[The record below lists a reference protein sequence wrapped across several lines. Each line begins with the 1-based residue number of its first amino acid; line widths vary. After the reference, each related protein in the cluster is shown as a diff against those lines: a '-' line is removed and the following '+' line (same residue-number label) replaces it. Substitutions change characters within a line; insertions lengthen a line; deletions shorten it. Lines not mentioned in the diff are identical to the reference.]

1 MSNDL
6 ETNSSSTQRT
16 SSQQEQDISSLTRS
30 QLLSTTSSSLYSDR
44 MSDQEIKMTPNK
56 QTNSCACN
64 NDDESASLLEHYY
77 LPHRS
82 ITTHNISDN
91 KRCQTMPFLTNSK
104 KPFQSSIQ
112 SLSLF
117 QLESINKSRL
127 ENSSYLINVI
137 DDEEVLPLSSSFSS
151 SSSSISSLVSSV
163 YSSSHFE
170 NKKSKSKSKFELLA
184 DNLLYLKHLNKT
196 CVSDVVAFDCEMNE
210 IVDENQHRL
219 FLSNL
224 YQLIQNYLILNVKQ
238 TKTPQN
244 EKNGLNRC
252 PENISEEFKRVSK
265 PLMVCNIFLIKNY
278 SVSILSF

>member
-44 MSDQEIKMTPNK
+44 VSDQEIKMTPNK
-56 QTNSCACN
+56 KTNSCACN
-64 NDDESASLLEHYY
+64 NDERDTLLEQYY

-82 ITTHNISDN
+82 NKTHKLSGN
-91 KRCQTMPFLTNSK
+91 KRCQTMPFLTNLK
-104 KPFQSSIQ
+104 KPFSSVQ

-117 QLESINKSRL
+117 QLESINKSRV
-127 ENSSYLINVI
+127 ENSSFLINVI
-137 DDEEVLPLSSSFSS
+137 DDEEVLPLTSSFSS

-163 YSSSHFE
+163 YSSNHFE
-170 NKKSKSKSKFELLA
+170 NKKSKSKSKFESLVN
-184 DNLLYLKHLNKT
+184 NLKKLNKT
-196 CVSDVVAFDCEMNE
+196 CDVDANDCEMNE
-210 IVDENQHRL
+210 ISDEKHRL

-238 TKTPQN
+238 TKTSQN
-244 EKNGLNRC
+244 EKSGLNRC
-252 PENISEEFKRVSK
+252 SEDICEEFKKMSK
-265 PLMVCNIFLIKNY
+265 PLMVCNF
-278 SVSILSF
+278 

>member
-1 MSNDL
+1 MSRSKKKMSNDL
-6 ETNSSSTQRT
+6 ETNSSRTQRT
-16 SSQQEQDISSLTRS
+16 TSQQEQDISSLTRS

-44 MSDQEIKMTPNK
+44 MSDQEIKMAPNK

-64 NDDESASLLEHYY
+64 NGESACLLEHYY
-77 LPHRS
+77 LPHIS
-82 ITTHNISDN
+82 INTHKISGN
-91 KRCQTMPFLTNSK
+91 KRCQTMPFR
-104 KPFQSSIQ
+104 SIQ

-117 QLESINKSRL
+117 QLESINKSRV

-151 SSSSISSLVSSV
+151 SSSSISSLVSSA
-163 YSSSHFE
+163 YSSNHFE
-170 NKKSKSKSKFELLA
+170 NKKSKSKSKFELLV
-184 DNLLYLKHLNKT
+184 DNLFYLKNLNKQ
-196 CVSDVVAFDCEMNE
+196 CDVDANDCEMNE
-210 IVDENQHRL
+210 IGDEKHRL

-252 PENISEEFKRVSK
+252 SEDIGEEFKK
-265 PLMVCNIFLIKNY
+265 VCNFLK
-278 SVSILSF
+278 LFF